1 MTASRTIVLLA
12 CVACSGKSPFP
23 SGLAPL
29 EDNRAPWPSDRS
41 ETIDT
46 AFGSVDG
53 DDPYTWGHARGYVQ
67 KPLSTVY
74 ASLVKPRVAANRRSL
89 TEYTVEQDVE
99 DYPHSY
105 ALHNRVEDII
115 NLEFT
120 VVWRH
125 GALAGDEA
133 DPEEVGSRWQK
144 TEGSDVIELLRGSV
158 YSWAFDERTTALE
171 IVIHQRSLGD
181 DREIVEEFLDDYY
194 ADIRASSHGEPLPEY
209 ESGL

>member
-1 MTASRTIVLLA
+1 MTASRTILLLA
-12 CVACSGKSPFP
+12 CVACNGKTPFP
-23 SGLAPL
+23 PGLAPL
-29 EDNRAPWPSDRS
+29 EDNRAPWPSDGS

-53 DDPYTWGHARGYVQ
+53 DEPYTWGHARGYVQ
-67 KPLSTVY
+67 QPLSTVY
-74 ASLVKPRVAANRRSL
+74 ASLVKPRVSANRRSL
-89 TEYTVEQDVE
+89 TEYTVEQNVE

-144 TEGSDVIELLRGSV
+144 TEGSDVIELLRG
-158 YSWAFDERTTALE
+158 ACTLGIRRPHHRTRDCDPSAL
-171 IVIHQRSLGD
+171 VGGRPRDCG
-181 DREIVEEFLDDYY
+181 RVLDDYY